1 MVDVKE
7 QHGGSTEQ
15 QWDDSKQHIWKI
27 KVSWNN
33 WNVVVIM
40 PNLAEDDKNLE
51 YVVDRVSQ
59 CVWCLPLSKQN

>member
-33 WNVVVIM
+33 WNVFVIM

-51 YVVDRVSQ
+51 YVVDKVWQ